1 MHALLPWV
9 GAAQE
14 VFSGPQLATRVAL
27 SLCFKAA
34 TRLGLPAIYDVPSSW
49 RGWYSLEIGV
59 EITTAITLGFLVPTP
74 RPSPPA
80 PRTRRIEARAARRGT
95 PPSLL
100 GALPLAPGLCRMQR
114 AHMARQC
121 RSRHSNSLQRTAGP
135 CAAGAPQVNRAWCSG
150 ARPPA

>member
-74 RPSPPA
+74 RPSPQPRAPAGSRHA
-80 PRTRRIEARAARRGT
+80 PRDEASRPPCSEPSRSPPACVGCSEPTWRDSADLGT
-95 PPSLL
+95 PTAYSE
-100 GALPLAPGLCRMQR
+100 QR
-114 AHMARQC
+114 VRVRRAR
-121 RSRHSNSLQRTAGP
+121 LK
-135 CAAGAPQVNRAWCSG
+135 
-150 ARPPA
+150 